1 MSRPRNIARIL
12 GRNHAANPDNSAALD
27 LGDTVAD
34 SAMVQSILDQT
45 AMNVYTALDS
55 LPNSPVANDIPAGS
69 QAFVRANNRLYT
81 ASGNVASSGWY
92 SLALINATPTLALS
106 QSGTIALATDGATTV
121 VIKLNGADSDNSDA
135 NLTYSI
141 ESGGDFFK
149 MGKIVQD
156 SARQYTITPRSSDS
170 AASLGNDGSAT
181 ITFKATDGVGIAS
194 VQNTFT
200 LSFTADWSNTPA
212 VSTLVYGDATNM
224 MWGNGGS
231 SVSSD
236 GSYAAVLEYGASKV
250 EIIYSS
256 DLSTW
261 AHQATIDGTG
271 ASTSRSGNFGA
282 QKNISLDDNGDRVA
296 IGDHG
301 SDLVYIYKR
310 TGTSWAFEAEITP
323 GANSELYGQY
333 GWSCAL
339 SGDGLYLVVGD
350 RTSTG
355 DDYGGQVS
363 VWLRTGTNWA
373 RQAKFSQPSSSS
385 NYGNAVDISKNG
397 DYVVVGDWTYNSDT
411 GRAYIYKRSGTSW
424 ALEATLNASNA
435 GSGDRFGI
443 QVAIDDDGD
452 YAAVGA
458 HYEDTGNTSA
468 GLIYVFNRSGSTWSE
483 QATIGPNVN
492 AANNYFGQ
500 SFDISGGGN
509 IIASHR
515 QNSSIYSIDIFDRD
529 GTSWTYRR
537 NLTRHTGSEAY
548 SGGLNGDVK
557 FSRDGTVIVAGAG
570 NQNHSDGTSRTGALY
585 IWKAG

>member
-1 MSRPRNIARIL
+1 MSSINRKLANIISNT
-12 GRNHAANPDNSAALD
+12 GDVKKAALNNGASMEVYD
-27 LGDTVAD
+27 SVGALPTAGLTSGD
-34 SAMVQSILDQT
+34 
-45 AMNVYTALDS
+45 
-55 LPNSPVANDIPAGS
+55 
-69 QAFVRANNRLYT
+69 QAFVESAGGAGTSRLYI
-81 ASGNVASSGWY
+81 SNGSGWY
-92 SLALINATPTLALS
+92 NVAVVNATPRLTLS
-106 QSGTIALATDGATTV
+106 SEGTIALASDGTATT
-121 VIKLNGADSDNSDA
+121 ITMTALDSDNA
-135 NLTYSI
+135 NLTLSL
-141 ESGGDFFK
+141 ESGGDLFK
-149 MGKIVQD
+149 FATVSRD
-156 SARQYTITPRSSDS
+156 SSVVTITPRSEDS
-170 AASLGNDGSAT
+170 ATTLGYDGSAT
-181 ITFKATDGVGIAS
+181 LTFKATDGISIAS

-200 LSFTADWSNTPA
+200 LSFGADWSNTPS
-212 VSTLVYGDATNM
+212 VNPYVVYGDVANM
-224 MWGNGGS
+224 MWGNGAS
-231 SVSSD
+231 AVSSD
-236 GSYAAVLEYGASKV
+236 GSYSAVCEYGLSKI
-250 EIIYSS
+250 EIFYSS
-256 DLSTW
+256 NLTTW
-261 AHQATIDGTG
+261 ALQQEIDGSEAG
-271 ASTSRSGNFGA
+271 VSTSRSGNFGA
-282 QKNISLDDNGDRVA
+282 NKNVSLDDAGERIA

-339 SGDGLYLVVGD
+339 SGDGLYLVIGD

-452 YAAVGA
+452 TAAVGA

-468 GLIYVFNRSGSTWSE
+468 GLIYVFSRSGSTWSE
-483 QATIGPNVN
+483 QATLGPNVN

-500 SFDISGGGN
+500 SFDISGDGN
-509 IIASHR
+509 IIAGHR
-515 QNSSIYSIDIFDRD
+515 QNSSVYSIDVFDRD
-529 GTSWTYRR
+529 GTSWTFRR
-537 NLTRHTGSEAY
+537 NLAKIGTEAY

-557 FSRDGTVIVAGAG
+557 FSRDGKVIVAGAG
-570 NQNHSDGTSRTGALY
+570 NQNNPTGPVSRTGGLY
-585 IWKAG
+585 HWKAG

>member
-1 MSRPRNIARIL
+1 MSSINRKLANIISNT
-12 GRNHAANPDNSAALD
+12 GDVKKAALNNGASMEVYD
-27 LGDTVAD
+27 SVGALPTAGLTSGD
-34 SAMVQSILDQT
+34 
-45 AMNVYTALDS
+45 
-55 LPNSPVANDIPAGS
+55 
-69 QAFVRANNRLYT
+69 QAFVESAGGAGTSRLYI
-81 ASGNVASSGWY
+81 SNGSGWY
-92 SLALINATPTLALS
+92 NVAVVNATPRLTLS
-106 QSGTIALATDGATTV
+106 SEGTIALASDGTATT
-121 VIKLNGADSDNSDA
+121 ITMTALDSDNA
-135 NLTYSI
+135 NLTLSL
-141 ESGGDFFK
+141 ESGGDLFK
-149 MGKIVQD
+149 FATVSRD
-156 SARQYTITPRSSDS
+156 SSVVTITPRSEDS
-170 AASLGNDGSAT
+170 ATTLGYDGSAT
-181 ITFKATDGVGIAS
+181 LTFKATDGISIAS

-200 LSFTADWSNTPA
+200 LSFGADWSNTPS
-212 VSTLVYGDATNM
+212 VNPYVVYGDVANM
-224 MWGNGGS
+224 MWGNGAS
-231 SVSSD
+231 AVSSD
-236 GSYAAVLEYGASKV
+236 GSYSAVCEYGLSKI
-250 EIIYSS
+250 EIFYSS
-256 DLSTW
+256 NLTTW
-261 AHQATIDGTG
+261 ALQQEIDGSEAG
-271 ASTSRSGNFGA
+271 VSTSRSGNFGA
-282 QKNISLDDNGDRVA
+282 NKNVSLDDAGERIA

-339 SGDGLYLVVGD
+339 SGDGLYLVIGD

-424 ALEATLNASNA
+424 ALEATLNAGNA

-452 YAAVGA
+452 TAAVGA

-468 GLIYVFNRSGSTWSE
+468 GLIYVFSRSGSTWSE
-483 QATIGPNVN
+483 QATLGPNVN

-500 SFDISGGGN
+500 SFDISGDGN
-509 IIASHR
+509 IIAGHR
-515 QNSSIYSIDIFDRD
+515 QNSSVYSIDVFDRD
-529 GTSWTYRR
+529 GTSWTFRR
-537 NLTRHTGSEAY
+537 NLAKIGTEAY

-557 FSRDGTVIVAGAG
+557 FSRDGKVIVAGAG
-570 NQNHSDGTSRTGALY
+570 NQNNPTGPVSRTGGLY
-585 IWKAG
+585 HWKAG

>member
-1 MSRPRNIARIL
+1 MSSINRKLANIISNT
-12 GRNHAANPDNSAALD
+12 GDVKKAALNNGASMEVYD
-27 LGDTVAD
+27 SVGALPTAGLTSGD
-34 SAMVQSILDQT
+34 
-45 AMNVYTALDS
+45 
-55 LPNSPVANDIPAGS
+55 
-69 QAFVRANNRLYT
+69 QAFVESAGGAGTSRLYI
-81 ASGNVASSGWY
+81 SNGSGWY
-92 SLALINATPTLALS
+92 NVAVVNATPRLTLS
-106 QSGTIALATDGATTV
+106 SEGTIALASDGTATT
-121 VIKLNGADSDNSDA
+121 ITMTALDSDNA
-135 NLTYSI
+135 NLTLSL
-141 ESGGDFFK
+141 ESGGDLFK
-149 MGKIVQD
+149 FATVSRD
-156 SARQYTITPRSSDS
+156 SSVVTITPRSEDS
-170 AASLGNDGSAT
+170 ATTLGYDGSAT
-181 ITFKATDGVGIAS
+181 LTFKATDGISIAS

-200 LSFTADWSNTPA
+200 LSFGADWSNTPS
-212 VSTLVYGDATNM
+212 VNPYVVYGDVANM
-224 MWGNGGS
+224 MWGNGAS
-231 SVSSD
+231 AVSSD
-236 GSYAAVLEYGASKV
+236 GSYSAVCEYGLSKI
-250 EIIYSS
+250 EIFYSS
-256 DLSTW
+256 NLTTW
-261 AHQATIDGTG
+261 ALQQEIDGSEAG
-271 ASTSRSGNFGA
+271 VSTSRSGNFGA
-282 QKNISLDDNGDRVA
+282 NKNVSLDDAGERIA

-339 SGDGLYLVVGD
+339 SGDGLYLVIGD

-397 DYVVVGDWTYNSDT
+397 DYVVAADWAYNSDT

-424 ALEATLNASNA
+424 ALEATLNAGNA

-468 GLIYVFNRSGSTWSE
+468 GLIYVFSRSGSTWSE
-483 QATIGPNVN
+483 QATLGPNVN

-500 SFDISGGGN
+500 SFDISGDGN
-509 IIASHR
+509 IIAGHR
-515 QNSSIYSIDIFDRD
+515 QNSSVYSIDVFDRD
-529 GTSWTYRR
+529 GTSWTFRR
-537 NLTRHTGSEAY
+537 NLAKIGTEAY

-557 FSRDGTVIVAGAG
+557 FSRDGKVIVAGAG
-570 NQNHSDGTSRTGALY
+570 NQNNPTGPVSRTGGLY
-585 IWKAG
+585 HWKAG

>member
-1 MSRPRNIARIL
+1 MSSINRKLANIISNT
-12 GRNHAANPDNSAALD
+12 GDVKKAALNNGASMEVYD
-27 LGDTVAD
+27 SVGALPTAGLTSGD
-34 SAMVQSILDQT
+34 
-45 AMNVYTALDS
+45 
-55 LPNSPVANDIPAGS
+55 
-69 QAFVRANNRLYT
+69 QAFVESAGGAGTSRLYI
-81 ASGNVASSGWY
+81 SNGSGWY
-92 SLALINATPTLALS
+92 NVAVVNATPRLTLS
-106 QSGTIALATDGATTV
+106 SEGTIALASDGTATT
-121 VIKLNGADSDNSDA
+121 ITMTALDSDNA
-135 NLTYSI
+135 NLTLSL
-141 ESGGDFFK
+141 ESGGDLFK
-149 MGKIVQD
+149 FATVSQD
-156 SARQYTITPRSSDS
+156 SSVVTITPRSEDS
-170 AASLGNDGSAT
+170 ATTLGYDGSAT
-181 ITFKATDGVGIAS
+181 LTFKATDGISIAS

-200 LSFTADWSNTPA
+200 LSFGADWSNTPS
-212 VSTLVYGDATNM
+212 VNPYVVYGDVANM
-224 MWGNGGS
+224 MWGNGAS
-231 SVSSD
+231 AVSSD
-236 GSYAAVLEYGASKV
+236 GSYSAVCEYGLSKI
-250 EIIYSS
+250 EIFYSS
-256 DLSTW
+256 NLTTW
-261 AHQATIDGTG
+261 ALQQEIDGSEAG
-271 ASTSRSGNFGA
+271 VSTSRSGNFGA
-282 QKNISLDDNGDRVA
+282 NKNVSLDDAGERIA

-397 DYVVVGDWTYNSDT
+397 DYVVVGDWAYNSDT

-452 YAAVGA
+452 TAAVGA

-468 GLIYVFNRSGSTWSE
+468 GLIYVFSRSGSTWSE
-483 QATIGPNVN
+483 QATLGPNVN

-500 SFDISGGGN
+500 SFDISGDGN
-509 IIASHR
+509 IIAGHR
-515 QNSSIYSIDIFDRD
+515 QNSSVYSIDVFDRD
-529 GTSWTYRR
+529 GTSWTFRR
-537 NLTRHTGSEAY
+537 NLAKIGTEAY

-557 FSRDGTVIVAGAG
+557 FSRDGKVIVAGAG
-570 NQNHSDGTSRTGALY
+570 NQNNPTGPVSRTGGLY
-585 IWKAG
+585 HWKAG